1 MITDSK
7 IDKIQAK
14 LKRAIAA
21 IAKEENVTISFG
33 GISYTAA
40 HYTTQMRVT
49 TLEKNEKVSN
59 VLLATCKSLGFT
71 QNIIG
76 MTFQGKNG
84 LMKITDIKTRNRTYP
99 IIAESLSDGKS
110 YKYSIQQIKLRL
122 GGDKIIN
129 RNVNLT
135 KLLG

>member
-1 MITDSK
+1 MITSTK

-14 LKRAIAA
+14 LKRAIAE
-21 IAKEENVTISFG
+21 IEKEENVTISFG

-40 HYTTQMRVT
+40 YYTTQMKVT

-59 VLLATCKSLGFT
+59 VLLATCKALGFT

-84 LMKITDIKTRNRTYP
+84 TMRITDIKTRNRKYP
-99 IIAESLSDGKS
+99 IIAESLVGGKS
-110 YKYSIQQIKLRL
+110 FKYGKEFIKTQL

-129 RNVNLT
+129 RNANLDKLVN
-135 KLLG
+135 